1 MLPADYLDLLDAPL
15 IAVLASIGPD
25 GMPHASP
32 VWFTHDGEDLL
43 VSTTNDR
50 QKFRNLRDRPIA
62 SITVVDPSDA
72 QRYLEVRADA
82 AIEPDPTNEL
92 RDRISE
98 RYGVDSSALDPA
110 GTIRV
115 VVRLTPRQVIR
126 H

>member
-1 MLPADYLDLLDAPL
+1 MLPDEYRDLLDAPV

-32 VWFTHDGEDLL
+32 VWFAHDGERIL

-50 QKFRNLRDRPIA
+50 QKYRNLRDRPVA
-62 SITVVDPSDA
+62 AITVVDPTDPM
-72 QRYLEVRADA
+72 RYLEIRADV
-82 AIEPDPTNEL
+82 ELSPDPTGEL
-92 RDRISE
+92 RDRIAASQ
-98 RYGVDSSALDPA
+98 GLDGAGSDPP

-115 VVRLTPRQVIR
+115 VATLTPRQIVR